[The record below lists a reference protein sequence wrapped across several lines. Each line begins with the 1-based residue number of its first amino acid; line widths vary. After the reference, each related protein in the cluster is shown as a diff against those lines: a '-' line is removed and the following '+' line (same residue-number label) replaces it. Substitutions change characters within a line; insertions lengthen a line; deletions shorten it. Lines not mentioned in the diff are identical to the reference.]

1 MANSDIK
8 LDKTRLAIIDSGGA
22 NIASLRYAIERLG
35 VPSELTT
42 DKLVI
47 RNATHVI
54 LPGVGAAADCMGR
67 LERADLVDTILNLQ
81 QPFLGIC
88 VGMQLLFESS
98 EEGDVDCLGM
108 LPGRVRRFPDR
119 DGLPV
124 PHMGWNNLE
133 IIHPS
138 PLLKDFSDD
147 DYVYYVHSYCAP
159 VGDDTLATTSYGENF
174 SAVVQ
179 RENVFGVQCHPERS
193 AKSGAL
199 LLKNFLSIE

>member
-1 MANSDIK
+1 MPAFS
-8 LDKTRLAIIDSGGA
+8 TSPMRLAIIDSGGA

-35 VPSELTT
+35 VPSTLTT
-42 DKLVI
+42 DKHVI
-47 RNATHVI
+47 HNATHVI

-67 LERADLVDTILNLQ
+67 LERANLVETIINLQ

-98 EEGDVDCLGM
+98 DEGDVDCLG
-108 LPGRVRRFPDR
+108 LLSGRVRRFPDR

-133 IIHPS
+133 INRPS
-138 PLLKDFSDD
+138 PLLKDFTPD

-159 VGDDTLATTSYGENF
+159 VNEHTLATTTYGEQF

-179 RENVFGVQCHPERS
+179 HENIFGVQCHPERS
-193 AKSGAL
+193 AQAGAK

>member
-1 MANSDIK
+1 MSYSNM
-8 LDKTRLAIIDSGGA
+8 RLAIIDSGGA

-35 VPSELTT
+35 VPSNLTT
-42 DKLVI
+42 DAQVI

-67 LERADLVDTILNLQ
+67 LERAGLVETIANLQ

-88 VGMQLLFESS
+88 VGMQLLFDSS
-98 EEGDVDCLGM
+98 EEGDVGCLGL
-108 LPGRVRRFPDR
+108 LPGRVRRIPDR
-119 DGLPV
+119 EGLPV

-133 IIHPS
+133 VITPS
-138 PLLKDFSDD
+138 PLLKNFSEQ

-159 VGDDTLATTSYGENF
+159 VGDDTLATTTYGERF
-174 SAVVQ
+174 SAIVQ

>member
-1 MANSDIK
+1 MASGDIK
-8 LDKTRLAIIDSGGA
+8 ANKMRLAIIDSGGA

-35 VPSELTT
+35 VPSQLTT

-67 LERADLVDTILNLQ
+67 LEHADLVDTILNLQ

-88 VGMQLLFESS
+88 VGMQLLFDSS
-98 EEGDVDCLGM
+98 EEGDVDCLG
-108 LPGRVRRFPDR
+108 LLSGRVRRFPNR

-133 IIHPS
+133 LARPS
-138 PLLKDFSDD
+138 PLLNNFTEE

-159 VGDDTLATTSYGENF
+159 VGDDTVASTNYGENF
-174 SAVVQ
+174 SAIVQ
-179 RENVFGVQCHPERS
+179 HENVFGVQCHPERS

>member
-1 MANSDIK
+1 MASGDIK
-8 LDKTRLAIIDSGGA
+8 TDNLRLAIIDSGGA

-42 DKLVI
+42 DAQVI

-67 LERADLVDTILNLQ
+67 LERSGLVDTILNLQ

-108 LPGRVRRFPDR
+108 LPGRVRRFPNR

-133 IIHPS
+133 IIRPS
-138 PLLKDFSDD
+138 PLTKNFSED

-159 VGDDTLATTSYGENF
+159 VGDDTLATTKYGENF
-174 SAVVQ
+174 SGIVQ

>member
-1 MANSDIK
+1 MADINRPM
-8 LDKTRLAIIDSGGA
+8 RLAIIDSGGA
-22 NIASLRYAIERLG
+22 NIASLRFAIERLG
-35 VPSELTT
+35 VPSTLTT
-42 DKLVI
+42 DKHLI

-67 LERADLVDTILNLQ
+67 LERADLVDAVINLQ

-98 EEGDVDCLGM
+98 EEGDVDCLGL

-119 DGLPV
+119 EGLPV
-124 PHMGWNNLE
+124 PHMGWNNIE
-133 IIHPS
+133 INSPS
-138 PLLKDFSDD
+138 PLFKDFTPD

-159 VGDDTLATTSYGENF
+159 VSEHTLATTTYGEQF

-193 AKSGAL
+193 AKSGAK
-199 LLKNFLSIE
+199 LLKNFLDIE

>member
-1 MANSDIK
+1 M
-8 LDKTRLAIIDSGGA
+8 RLVIIDSGGA

-35 VPSELTT
+35 YTSQLTT
-42 DKLVI
+42 DIQLI

-67 LERADLVDTILNLQ
+67 LESAGLVDAVRNLQ

-98 EEGDVDCLGM
+98 EEGNVDCIGL
-108 LPGRVRRFPDR
+108 LPGRVRRFPDTE
-119 DGLPV
+119 GLPV
-124 PHMGWNNLE
+124 PHMGWNNIE
-133 IIHPS
+133 VVHPS
-138 PLLKDFSDD
+138 PLLKDFTEQ

-159 VGDDTLATTSYGENF
+159 VGDNTLATTTYGEIF

-179 RENVFGVQCHPERS
+179 RENIFGAQFHPERS
-193 AKSGAL
+193 ASSGAKL
-199 LLKNFLSIE
+199 IKNFLSLE